1 MLQDTLRSLQ
11 AEYRVFQ
18 RGILD
23 SGIPESHALEAVE
36 GWVNQ
41 LRVSSNQMPG
51 LPKTKRLRQDINRQ
65 CSLIDDRLLELR
77 GLRDRNVIAT
87 HSVPECELNCD
98 PYFTSPVDE
107 EDELVQVTMF
117 VGIVCSAIFMLS
129 RDMTGVII
137 GMVKIAI
144 SSALRIRTRSGTSH
158 EQMLLDAVPKDQRTL
173 LSKFNLSG
181 KTTIYASCSKCHM
194 TYEPRHELDLVT
206 LSYPET
212 CTNRRRPDDGICGA
226 NLVTR
231 CSVGRK
237 GTVIQRP
244 IQPYVYH
251 SVLDYIGTLF
261 SHEDLERYIDN
272 ACDATAV
279 KVAGKQ
285 HQRLEDIFGGT
296 FLGSFRGPDPDVLF
310 LDRGQEGRLAFSLNV
325 DFFNIHGN
333 RAGGAAASCG
343 IISLACLNL
352 PPEMRFRRENLHI
365 VGIIPGPHEP
375 DLEAINAYTRPLI
388 DDMVV
393 LWNHGVR
400 LSRTALHRH
409 GRLIRAAI
417 ICVVCD
423 LPAARKVAA
432 LAGHRSNKFL
442 CSICKVDRE
451 HIAHPSH
458 SPARR
463 DVFEMR
469 QKAQEWKDAPTSALQ
484 DRVFDCFGVRYSEL
498 FRLPYWDPTK
508 QLVVDPMHNLLLG
521 ITENHFKNVLR
532 LTVKRERTS
541 VANSSPAFLHDFTP
555 ISGLHGL
562 SDDEIKDI
570 AKIHKMLTTYVDA
583 SNRNDL
589 KAREAFTKRLC
600 NHRKNSL
607 RFVLDDLQ
615 LQPEIPEGQ
624 SRVVKEHFAKSLT
637 NWRFSMS
644 LAPSNACVE
653 STLLNDLLQHIR
665 RVIKETTTPTWISSV
680 PRDFGDPKCGKLKA
694 DEWKV
699 LCTIHLPLALVSW
712 WGEGTKH
719 ASEDISQR
727 CREIVDHTMLLVS
740 AVTIACKR
748 STTADQIARYERYV
762 KEYIVR
768 LRKIHPNAKL
778 TTNLHMATHIGEFMR
793 LFGPTHSWWCFPFE
807 RLIGFLQKMPNNNK
821 FGQLESSVHDS
832 FVAFSRIK
840 LWSSKPGCPIAIKEC
855 RRIYDKLYPDNLDR
869 SQLVDHDEQAENEDD
884 RVCSR
889 KKPVSLSRYCFRGR
903 QYSTDKC
910 HTGNSLVLVRSKD
923 EVEYGDPCVIED
935 IFLDD
940 HDKVKFRTFL
950 GKHSRQNCLDG
961 LTRSSLNRSYVT
973 SLAFG
978 YSPT

>member
-1 MLQDTLRSLQ
+1 
-11 AEYRVFQ
+11 
-18 RGILD
+18 
-23 SGIPESHALEAVE
+23 
-36 GWVNQ
+36 
-41 LRVSSNQMPG
+41 
-51 LPKTKRLRQDINRQ
+51 
-65 CSLIDDRLLELR
+65 
-77 GLRDRNVIAT
+77 
-87 HSVPECELNCD
+87 
-98 PYFTSPVDE
+98 
-107 EDELVQVTMF
+107 MF

-129 RDMTGVII
+129 RDMIGVII

-144 SSALRIRTRSGTSH
+144 SSALRTRTRSGTSH
-158 EQMLLDAVPKDQRTL
+158 EQMLLDAVPKDPRTL

-206 LSYPET
+206 L
-212 CTNRRRPDDGICGA
+212 RIRRPVQTDDTQTTEFA
-226 NLVTR
+226 
-231 CSVGRK
+231 
-237 GTVIQRP
+237 RP

-333 RAGGAAASCG
+333 RAGGTATSCG

-375 DLEAINAYTRPLI
+375 NLEAINAYTRPLI
-388 DDMVV
+388 DDMA
-393 LWNHGVR
+393 WP
-400 LSRTALHRH
+400 
-409 GRLIRAAI
+409 LIRAAI

-423 LPAARKVAA
+423 LPAARKV
-432 LAGHRSNKFL
+432 
-442 CSICKVDRE
+442 DRE
-451 HIAHPSH
+451 HIANPSH

-555 ISGLHGL
+555 ISGPHGL

-583 SNRNDL
+583 SNRNDP
-589 KAREAFTKRLC
+589 KAREAFTRRLC

-637 NWRFSMS
+637 NWAS
-644 LAPSNACVE
+644 LLFRSCLGP
-653 STLLNDLLQHIR
+653 
-665 RVIKETTTPTWISSV
+665 RV
-680 PRDFGDPKCGKLKA
+680 
-694 DEWKV
+694 
-699 LCTIHLPLALVSW
+699 
-712 WGEGTKH
+712 
-719 ASEDISQR
+719 
-727 CREIVDHTMLLVS
+727 
-740 AVTIACKR
+740 
-748 STTADQIARYERYV
+748 
-762 KEYIVR
+762 
-768 LRKIHPNAKL
+768 
-778 TTNLHMATHIGEFMR
+778 
-793 LFGPTHSWWCFPFE
+793 
-807 RLIGFLQKMPNNNK
+807 
-821 FGQLESSVHDS
+821 
-832 FVAFSRIK
+832 
-840 LWSSKPGCPIAIKEC
+840 
-855 RRIYDKLYPDNLDR
+855 
-869 SQLVDHDEQAENEDD
+869 
-884 RVCSR
+884 
-889 KKPVSLSRYCFRGR
+889 
-903 QYSTDKC
+903 
-910 HTGNSLVLVRSKD
+910 
-923 EVEYGDPCVIED
+923 
-935 IFLDD
+935 
-940 HDKVKFRTFL
+940 
-950 GKHSRQNCLDG
+950 
-961 LTRSSLNRSYVT
+961 
-973 SLAFG
+973 
-978 YSPT
+978 